1 MSAAT
6 LLTPVSDRDF
16 DTMLNR
22 VATIVTGDSHT
33 LTTYADYA
41 LNVLTPDNL
50 EAGLLVVL
58 GGPEARPMTQ
68 EEMDQFRFFFGQVA
82 DIAARWTG
90 GSPPATGL
98 VLPWLPAGAAP

>member
-1 MSAAT
+1 MPGSEG
-6 LLTPVSDRDF
+6 SSHDR
-16 DTMLNR
+16 M
-22 VATIVTGDSHT
+22 I
-33 LTTYADYA
+33 
-41 LNVLTPDNL
+41 
-50 EAGLLVVL
+50 VL

-98 VLPWLPAGAAP
+98 VLPWLPAGGGVMP